1 MYYLLTLEVTG
12 CHPPKTELEW
22 RRRHLL
28 LLLCARRGWNPSA
41 SSNQKVQMFNQP
53 ENSKGEEAFRLHSC
67 CSKRIFKQMSAG
79 GTSVVLK
86 SIISI
91 KLGDKCLWRA
101 IRLQDNL
108 WQKVV
113 RRFNYEDL
121 TRSFYIYIRNREH
134 FPVCHFSSSAVEN
147 LPGPRLALKSRAI
160 LTYILWQ
167 HIESSKIFHALV
179 YWIIFGVSINALGSV
194 LYCCISRR

>member
-1 MYYLLTLEVTG
+1 
-12 CHPPKTELEW
+12 
-22 RRRHLL
+22 
-28 LLLCARRGWNPSA
+28 
-41 SSNQKVQMFNQP
+41 
-53 ENSKGEEAFRLHSC
+53 
-67 CSKRIFKQMSAG
+67 MSAG

-147 LPGPRLALKSRAI
+147 LPGPRLALKSRVI

-179 YWIIFGVSINALGSV
+179 YWISFGVSINALGSV
-194 LYCCISRR
+194 LYFCISRRWFLVNNYYFLKQSTRSSCVVWYVFRNIFENQSLVWPATRVV

>member
-1 MYYLLTLEVTG
+1 MDYLLTLEVTG

-22 RRRHLL
+22 RRGHLL
-28 LLLCARRGWNPSA
+28 FSLCARRGWNPSS
-41 SSNQKVQMFNQP
+41 SSNQTVQTISQRIKKV
-53 ENSKGEEAFRLHSC
+53 
-67 CSKRIFKQMSAG
+67 KRRFDSIVAAANFFFKQMSAG

-101 IRLQDNL
+101 VRWQDNL

>member
-1 MYYLLTLEVTG
+1 MDYLLTLEVTG

-22 RRRHLL
+22 RRGHLL
-28 LLLCARRGWNPSA
+28 FLLCARRGWNPSA
-41 SSNQKVQMFNQP
+41 SSNQTVQTISQRITKVRRRFDSIVAAAN
-53 ENSKGEEAFRLHSC
+53 FF
-67 CSKRIFKQMSAG
+67 FKQMSAG

-121 TRSFYIYIRNREH
+121 TRSFYIYIRYREH
-134 FPVCHFSSSAVEN
+134 FPFCHFSSSAVEN

-160 LTYILWQ
+160 LTCILWQ
-167 HIESSKIFHALV
+167 HIESSKYFML
-179 YWIIFGVSINALGSV
+179 
-194 LYCCISRR
+194 